1 MEHPRS
7 LPAMVIADGDG
18 SITDFPELAMAGM
31 SNGRFI
37 QPAPEDLIPLPAGS
51 ELFALPGRL
60 PVGWD
65 RDGNEPAMLTEHPF
79 SGKEPVQAVAAF
91 MAPAHTTVL
100 TSAYQSQE
108 NAPLLPLFAYT
119 AVGWLDGQ
127 FWVAAFRSDPDRR
140 QDAAQFNQRQI
151 DRKTRHILKNHK
163 HNRLIQHLGRCCL
176 SYGCPAARNYFLGRW
191 EAPLPTSPQ
200 CNARCLGCISEQPSG
215 CCPSTQERITFVPK
229 LNEICEIAVFHL
241 EQAEKAIVSFGQGC
255 EGEPLLQAERIA
267 EAIVKIRSHT
277 SRGTINLNSNSSLP
291 DRVRLLAEA
300 GLDSIRVSLNSAQAE
315 YYHRYYRPKNYHFS
329 DVLRSIDVMKEA
341 GRFVSLNYFILPGFT
356 DSEAELAALST
367 MIDRHRPDFIQLRN
381 LNIDPQWYLKNL
393 DFPPSGNSLGIRSWL
408 DLLKKQFPWLGFG
421 YFNPEVD
428 RKW

>member
-18 SITDFPELAMAGM
+18 SITDFAELAMAGM

-37 QPAPEDLIPLPAGS
+37 PPAPEDLIPLPDGS

-65 RDGNEPAMLTEHPF
+65 RVANEPAMLTEHPF
-79 SGKEPVQAVAAF
+79 SGKEPVQSVAAF

-119 AVGWLDGQ
+119 AVGWLDGR

-140 QDAAQFNQRQI
+140 QDSAQFNQGQI
-151 DRKTRHILKNHK
+151 DRKTRQKLKKHK
-163 HNRLIQHLGRCCL
+163 NNRLIQHLGRCCL

-229 LNEICEIAVFHL
+229 LNEICEIAVSHL
-241 EQAEKAIVSFGQGC
+241 ESAERAIVSFGQGC
-255 EGEPLLQAERIA
+255 EGEPLLQADRIA

-291 DRVRLLAEA
+291 DRVNLLAMA

-315 YYHRYYRPKNYHFS
+315 YYQRYYRPKNYHFS

-341 GRFVSLNYFILPGFT
+341 GRFVSLNYFVLPGFT

-393 DFPPSGNSLGIRSWL
+393 DFPSSVNALGIRSWL

>member
-31 SNGRFI
+31 SNGRFS
-37 QPAPEDLIPLPAGS
+37 QPAPEDLIPLPDGS

-65 RDGNEPAMLTEHPF
+65 RDGNEPAMLAEHPF
-79 SGKEPVQAVAAF
+79 SSKKPVQAVAAF

-119 AVGWLDGQ
+119 AVGWLDGR
-127 FWVAAFRSDPDRR
+127 FWVAAFRSDPDKR
-140 QDAAQFNQRQI
+140 QDAAQFNQRRI
-151 DRKTRHILKNHK
+151 DRNTRQKLKNHK

-200 CNARCLGCISEQPSG
+200 CNARCLGCISEQPSD
-215 CCPSTQERITFVPK
+215 CCPSTQERISFVPK
-229 LNEICEIAVFHL
+229 LNEICEIAVSHL
-241 EQAEKAIVSFGQGC
+241 EHADRAIVSFGQGC

-267 EAIVKIRSHT
+267 EAIVKIRSQT
-277 SRGTINLNSNSSLP
+277 SRGTVNLNSNSSLP
-291 DRVRLLAEA
+291 DRVKLLAEA

-315 YYHRYYRPKNYHFS
+315 YYHRYYRPKNYQFS
-329 DVLRSIDVMKEA
+329 DVLRSIDVMKKA

-356 DSEAELAALST
+356 DSAAELTALAT

-381 LNIDPQWYLKNL
+381 LNIDPQWYLKSL

-408 DLLKKQFPWLGFG
+408 GLLKKQFPWLGFG
-421 YFNPEVD
+421 YFNPEVG
-428 RKW
+428 RKY